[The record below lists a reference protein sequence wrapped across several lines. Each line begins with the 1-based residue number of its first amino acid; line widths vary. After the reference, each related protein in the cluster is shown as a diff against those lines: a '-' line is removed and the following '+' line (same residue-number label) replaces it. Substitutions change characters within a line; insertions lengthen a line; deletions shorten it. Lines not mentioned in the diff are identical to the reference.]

1 MNQKDLA
8 LKDIE
13 KATLITAV
21 LTSTMVFKG
30 RISDKIRM
38 YIKYHG
44 EKDLEK
50 ENTCLRAKTTLLST
64 SR

>member
-1 MNQKDLA
+1 MNLKDLA

-13 KATLITAV
+13 KTTLTTAV
-21 LTSTMVFKG
+21 LTSIMVFKG

-44 EKDLEK
+44 ERFGEGKDMFE
-50 ENTCLRAKTTLLST
+50 S
-64 SR
+64 